1 MSWEQYDSNTIREQ
15 YDCSLTFFRFLLYD
29 RNVAFGVQYMNIRD
43 KADKVDRADK
53 ADKADKVAF
62 VRMSNIILL
71 GIVSFMTDLS
81 SEMVYPIIPL
91 YLTAVFG
98 ATPAIVGLIEGIAE
112 SLASL
117 LKVFSGYWA
126 DRYRN
131 KKRLTLIGYSAS
143 FFYKVALLLAASW
156 PGVLV
161 ARIVDR
167 VGKGIRTAPRD
178 VLIAESAD
186 AKKLGGS
193 FGLHKMM
200 DMLGS
205 ALGILASYFLLMI
218 SAGSGAGTGAGGSS
232 GTKIAGYHR
241 IFLISIIPA
250 VLGVLALLLVKERRS
265 ESAPTRKLSLNFG
278 ALDGRLKAFLIIVF
292 LFTLGNS
299 SNAFLLLRAGSVG
312 FDAQSVILLYFLFN
326 IVASL
331 LAYPMGRL
339 SDRIGRR
346 TLLVGGYLIYG
357 LVYIGFAHVS
367 TRAGLVALFACYG
380 IYTAMTT
387 GTERALITEIAPAN
401 LKGTMLG
408 LHGTLVGIGLLPA
421 SLIAGFL
428 WNTFGAAAPFW
439 FGGILGLIAAV
450 AVAFILSNKGQTPPE
465 SVEA

>member
-1 MSWEQYDSNTIREQ
+1 
-15 YDCSLTFFRFLLYD
+15 
-29 RNVAFGVQYMNIRD
+29 
-43 KADKVDRADK
+43 
-53 ADKADKVAF
+53 
-62 VRMSNIILL
+62 MSNIILL

-91 YLTAVFG
+91 YLTAVLG

-126 DRYRN
+126 DRYKN

-156 PGVLV
+156 PGILV

-178 VLIAESAD
+178 VLIVESAN

-193 FGLHKMM
+193 FGLHKML

-205 ALGILASYFLLMI
+205 ALGILASYFLLRI
-218 SAGSGAGTGAGGSS
+218 NAGDGGSA
-232 GTKIAGYHR
+232 KIISYRR
-241 IFLISIIPA
+241 IFLISMVPA
-250 VLGVLALLLVKERRS
+250 VLGVLALLLIKERRS
-265 ESAPTRKLSLNFG
+265 ESVSTRKLSLNFR

-299 SNAFLLLRAGSVG
+299 SNAFLLLRASGVG

-331 LAYPMGRL
+331 LAYPLGRL
-339 SDRIGRR
+339 SDLIGRR
-346 TLLVGGYLIYG
+346 ALLVGGYLIYG
-357 LVYIGFAHVS
+357 LVYIGFAHVA
-367 TRAGLVALFACYG
+367 TRVGMVALFAVYG
-380 IYTAMTT
+380 LYTAMTA

-439 FGGILGLIAAV
+439 FGGILGLIAAASV
-450 AVAFILSNKGQTPPE
+450 AVILSNKAQTSAE
-465 SVEA
+465 M

>member
-1 MSWEQYDSNTIREQ
+1 
-15 YDCSLTFFRFLLYD
+15 
-29 RNVAFGVQYMNIRD
+29 
-43 KADKVDRADK
+43 
-53 ADKADKVAF
+53 
-62 VRMSNIILL
+62 MSNIILL

-126 DRYRN
+126 DRYKN

-156 PGVLV
+156 PGVLA

-178 VLIAESAD
+178 VLIAESAN

-193 FGLHKMM
+193 FGLHKML

-205 ALGILASYFLLMI
+205 ALGILASYFLLRI
-218 SAGSGAGTGAGGSS
+218 SAGGSAN
-232 GTKIAGYHR
+232 IVGYRR
-241 IFLISIIPA
+241 IFLISTVPA
-250 VLGVLALLLVKERRS
+250 VLGVLALLLVKERKS
-265 ESAPTRKLSLNFG
+265 KSAPTRKLSLNFRT
-278 ALDGRLKAFLIIVF
+278 LDGRLKAFLIIVF

-299 SNAFLLLRAGSVG
+299 SNAFLLLRASSVG
-312 FDAQSVILLYFLFN
+312 FDAQSVILMYFLFN

-331 LAYPMGRL
+331 LAYPLGRL

-346 TLLVGGYLIYG
+346 ALLVGGYLIYG
-357 LVYIGFAHVS
+357 LVYIGFAYVT
-367 TRAGLVALFACYG
+367 TRAGMIALFAAYG
-380 IYTAMTT
+380 IYTAMTA

-401 LKGTMLG
+401 LRGTMLG

-428 WNTFGAAAPFW
+428 WNTFGAAAPFR
-439 FGGILGLIAAV
+439 FGGILGLAAAV
-450 AVAFILSNKGQTPPE
+450 AVAFVLNRRF
-465 SVEA
+465 EARA

>member
-1 MSWEQYDSNTIREQ
+1 
-15 YDCSLTFFRFLLYD
+15 
-29 RNVAFGVQYMNIRD
+29 
-43 KADKVDRADK
+43 
-53 ADKADKVAF
+53 
-62 VRMSNIILL
+62 MSNIILL

-126 DRYRN
+126 DRYKN

-156 PGVLV
+156 PGVLA

-178 VLIAESAD
+178 VLIAESAN

-193 FGLHKMM
+193 FGLHKML

-205 ALGILASYFLLMI
+205 ALGILASYFLLRI
-218 SAGSGAGTGAGGSS
+218 SAGGSAN
-232 GTKIAGYHR
+232 IVGYRR
-241 IFLISIIPA
+241 IFLISTVPA
-250 VLGVLALLLVKERRS
+250 VLGVLALLLVKERKS
-265 ESAPTRKLSLNFG
+265 KSAPTRKLSLNFR

-299 SNAFLLLRAGSVG
+299 SNAFLLLRASSVG
-312 FDAQSVILLYFLFN
+312 FDAQSVILMYFLFN

-331 LAYPMGRL
+331 LAYPLGRL

-346 TLLVGGYLIYG
+346 ALLVGGYLIYG
-357 LVYIGFAHVS
+357 LVYIGFAYVT
-367 TRAGLVALFACYG
+367 TRAGMIALFAAYG
-380 IYTAMTT
+380 IYTAMTA

-401 LKGTMLG
+401 LRGTMLG

-428 WNTFGAAAPFW
+428 WNTFGAAAPFR
-439 FGGILGLIAAV
+439 FGGILGLAAAV
-450 AVAFILSNKGQTPPE
+450 AVAFVLNRRFE
-465 SVEA
+465 VRA

>member
-1 MSWEQYDSNTIREQ
+1 
-15 YDCSLTFFRFLLYD
+15 
-29 RNVAFGVQYMNIRD
+29 
-43 KADKVDRADK
+43 
-53 ADKADKVAF
+53 
-62 VRMSNIILL
+62 MSNIIVL
-71 GIVSFMTDLS
+71 GIVSFLTDLS
-81 SEMVYPIIPL
+81 SEMVYPLIPL
-91 YLTAVFG
+91 YLTAVLG

-126 DRYRN
+126 DRYKN
-131 KKRLTLIGYSAS
+131 KKRLTLIGYSTA
-143 FFYKVALLLAASW
+143 FLYKIALLLATSW
-156 PGVLV
+156 PGVLA

-167 VGKGIRTAPRD
+167 LGKGIRTAPRD

-193 FGLHKMM
+193 FGLHKML

-205 ALGILASYFLLMI
+205 ALGILASYFLLRYSTSLGGGGGVN
-218 SAGSGAGTGAGGSS
+218 SASGIVTAGG
-232 GTKIAGYHR
+232 TNIAGYR
-241 IFLISIIPA
+241 QIFLISMIPA
-250 VLGVLALLLVKERRS
+250 LLGVLALLLVKERKS
-265 ESAPTRKLSLNFG
+265 KSGSGSAPIRKLNLSFR
-278 ALDGRLKAFLIIVF
+278 ALDGRLKAFLLIVF

-299 SNAFLLLRAGSVG
+299 SNAFLLLRAGSAG

-326 IVASL
+326 IVTSL
-331 LAYPMGRL
+331 LAYPLGRL

-346 TLLVGGYLIYG
+346 ALLVGGYFLYG

-367 TRAGLVALFACYG
+367 TKAGMITLFAAYG
-380 IYTAMTT
+380 IYTAMTA
-387 GTERALITEIAPAN
+387 GTERALITEIAPAD

-439 FGGILGLIAAV
+439 FGGVLGLAAAV
-450 AVAFILSNKGQTPPE
+450 AVAFVLSRPRRSGVQ
-465 SVEA
+465 A